1 MIIHLNLDEKGEC
14 GQKRKRAKFG
24 STWVQIVL
32 LYLKTNLLVWSRL
45 LNVVTGGGCFLG
57 KKSDLKMKS

>member
-1 MIIHLNLDEKGEC
+1 MKINSVERRGKM
-14 GQKRKRAKFG
+14 AKFC
-24 STWVQIVL
+24 SNWVQIVL
-32 LYLKTNLLVWSRL
+32 LHLKAYLLVWSQV

>member
-1 MIIHLNLDEKGEC
+1 MIIYLNLDEKGEC
-14 GQKRKRAKFG
+14 RKKWEEGEIGFKR
-24 STWVQIVL
+24 VL
-32 LYLKTNLLVWSRL
+32 LYLKTHLLMWSRL